1 MQMKNVRMIRLN
13 NYMSKIFLV
22 LSGLLVSG
30 SLAFGQA
37 TISPARPQT
46 KPVIITGATIHVGNG
61 QVINN
66 GYIAFDKGKITAIGE
81 GTAPNTNGA
90 DVIDATGKQLY
101 PGFICPITTLGL
113 VEIEEGARGT
123 DDESET
129 GELNPDARSIVAYN
143 TDSKVIPTV
152 RSNGILLAQPTPVG
166 GIISGE
172 SSVVQL
178 DAWNW
183 EDAAYKT
190 DIGVHLTWPVGRVQG
205 RRRPATPG
213 SGPQETPAERAQKAM
228 DAIYDLFSQ
237 AKAYSEIAK
246 PDVTNVRFEAMR
258 GLFNGSKKLFVNA
271 DGAKEIVQAVAFAKK
286 FGLSLVIV
294 GGAESYL
301 VTDVLKDNNVPVILR
316 ETQRLPDRDD
326 DDVYLP
332 YKLPKMLQDA
342 GVLYGLTG
350 IGFWRQRNLPFEA
363 GEAVGYGLTKEQAL
377 SMITINNAKIL
388 GIDKTT
394 GTLEVGKDANLFIS
408 NGDALDMLT
417 LNVTKAF
424 IQGRDINLDNLHKQL
439 YRKFAAKYGVKAKL

>member
-1 MQMKNVRMIRLN
+1 MN
-13 NYMSKIFLV
+13 KIFLIFG
-22 LSGLLVSG
+22 GLLLSTF
-30 SLAFGQA
+30 LTYGQA
-37 TISPARPQT
+37 NISPAPPQS
-46 KPVIITGATIHVGNG
+46 KPVVIIGGTIHVGNG

-81 GTAPNTNGA
+81 GSAPNTNGA
-90 DVIDATGKQLY
+90 DVIDATGKQVY

-123 DDESET
+123 VDDEET
-129 GELNPDARSIVAYN
+129 GELNPNVRSIVAYN
-143 TDSKVIPTV
+143 TDSKVIPTI
-152 RSNGILLAQPTPVG
+152 RSNGILLAQPIPDG
-166 GIISGE
+166 GIIAGQ

-190 DIGVHLTWPVGRVQG
+190 DIGIHLTWPVARTQG
-205 RRRPATPG
+205 RRRVPAAN
-213 SGPQETPAERAQKAM
+213 GPEESPAEKAQKAV
-228 DAIYDLFSQ
+228 DAIEKLFSE

-246 PDVTNVRFEAMR
+246 PEVINIRFEAMK

-271 DGAKEIVQAVAFAKK
+271 EGAKEIVQVVAFAKK
-286 FGLSLVIV
+286 FGIQEVIV
-294 GGAESYL
+294 GGNESYL
-301 VTDVLKDNNVPVILR
+301 VADVLKDNNVPVILK
-316 ETQRLPDRDD
+316 ETQRLPDRDE

-377 SMITINNAKIL
+377 SMITQNNAKIL

-408 NGDALDMLT
+408 TGDALDMIT
-417 LNVTKAF
+417 LHVEKAF

-439 YRKFAAKYGVKAKL
+439 YRKFAAKYGLKANL

>member
-1 MQMKNVRMIRLN
+1 
-13 NYMSKIFLV
+13 MSKIFLV

-439 YRKFAAKYGVKAKL
+439 YKKFSDKYGLKTDL